1 MFHKVDAEGTISL
14 DGGVWSLDGKQERRK
29 KLSKKLNQEDEE
41 ENGSEGSGV
50 SATKVSKRSSFS
62 SVAVT
67 EAACNWREMARAEA
81 LGEEVARALLE
92 EGAGKILEEA
102 KRANSAPA

>member
-1 MFHKVDAEGTISL
+1 MDAEGTISL

-29 KLSKKLNQEDEE
+29 KMSKKLNQEDEDQE
-41 ENGSEGSGV
+41 ENGSEAGV
-50 SATKVSKRSSFS
+50 SAKKASRRSSFS

-67 EAACNWREMARAEA
+67 EAACWREMARAEA
-81 LGEEVARALLE
+81 LGEEVARALLA

-102 KRANSAPA
+102 KRANSAADTV

>member
-1 MFHKVDAEGTISL
+1 MDAEGTISL

-29 KLSKKLNQEDEE
+29 KMSKKLNQEDEDQE
-41 ENGSEGSGV
+41 ENGSEGV
-50 SATKVSKRSSFS
+50 SATKASRRSSFS

-67 EAACNWREMARAEA
+67 EAACWREMARAEA
-81 LGEEVARALLE
+81 LGEEVARALLA

-102 KRANSAPA
+102 KRANSAADTV

>member
-1 MFHKVDAEGTISL
+1 MDAEGTISL

-29 KLSKKLNQEDEE
+29 KMSKKLNKEDEE
-41 ENGSEGSGV
+41 ENGSEGV
-50 SATKVSKRSSFS
+50 SATKASRRSSFS

-67 EAACNWREMARAEA
+67 EAACWREMARAEA
-81 LGEEVARALLE
+81 LGEEVARALLA

-102 KRANSAPA
+102 KRANSAADTV